1 MKRKIIQVGNSTQL
15 VSLPRKWALQRNL
28 KKSDEVEVIEKGEDL
43 IIRTHSIPKA
53 ESVTV
58 DVRKLNLL
66 VGRYLVAAYRSGY
79 DEVRIQYDRP
89 EILGFLQGLANKILL
104 GFELVSQSEGTC
116 VFRNVSENL
125 SSEFDNV
132 LRRVFF
138 VTTELAKNAYAA
150 VSDGALER
158 LPEVLA
164 LEMTNNRFS
173 LFCERLLNKFGEQT
187 FRKTTYLFLTV
198 YELEKIADH
207 YKAICNHVGEER
219 LRKIDKKILKLF
231 GVVNHLLEQYSVLFY
246 TFTKEK
252 AEAAAALHTSILQVA
267 NRAFDSAPN
276 RQDPIVHELLAAAQ
290 TMFHLV
296 SIRIELEI

>member
-1 MKRKIIQVGNSTQL
+1 MQRKIIQIGNSTQL
-15 VSLPRKWALQRNL
+15 VSLPRKWAVQRNL
-28 KKSDEVEVIEKGEDL
+28 KKGQEVEIIEKGEDL
-43 IIRTHSIPKA
+43 IIRTKSSPKA
-53 ESVTV
+53 ESVSI
-58 DVRKLNLL
+58 DVSKLNLL

-89 EILGFLQGLANKILL
+89 EILAFLQSLANKILL
-104 GFELVSQSEGTC
+104 GFELVSQGEGTC
-116 VFRNVSENL
+116 IFRNVSENL

-138 VTTELAKNAYAA
+138 VTSELAKNAYTT
-150 VSDGALER
+150 VSDGAFER
-158 LPEVLA
+158 LSEVLA

-207 YKAICNHVGEER
+207 YKAICNHVADER
-219 LRKIDKKILKLF
+219 LRKLDKKVLKLF
-231 GVVNHLLEQYSVLFY
+231 SVINQLFEQYMDLFY
-246 TFTKEK
+246 SFNKEK
-252 AEAAAALHTSILQVA
+252 AETAAVLHQSIQQMA
-267 NRAFDSAPN
+267 KRAFDSAPN

-290 TMFHLV
+290 TVFHLI